1 MNLDE
6 LAFALMPII
15 QLLTGEDKIHEFLST
30 DLISNLNDVETIL
43 KFVEDRKI
51 TLYVSTK
58 ELDKYIN
65 SLAPNKGRTINIP
78 KENIDYDKVHL
89 ISTSK
94 IIKTDLYI
102 VCNSRISLNLHR
114 LNNEMTAI
122 TPHCFLIK
130 LNRK

>member
-1 MNLDE
+1 MGLQE
-6 LAFALMPII
+6 LAINLIPVVR
-15 QLLTGEDKIHEFLST
+15 LLTGENKINEFLSI
-30 DLISNLNDVETIL
+30 DLISNLNDIKYIL

-51 TLYVSTK
+51 TLYVPTK
-58 ELDKYIN
+58 ELDEYIN
-65 SLAPNKGRTINIP
+65 SLNFNEARIINLP
-78 KENIDYDKVHL
+78 KENVNYDKVHL